1 MLLISAV
8 DEEIKRRMRGVGWG
22 GKSLEVAAES
32 RFWGRNEHC
41 LDRLSSRQSFKSQ
54 EQILGLKI
62 FQRDLVCLRL
72 FIASI

>member
-8 DEEIKRRMRGVGWG
+8 DEKIKRRMRGVGWG

-41 LDRLSSRQSFKSQ
+41 LDRLSSRSENLPKR
-54 EQILGLKI
+54 LGVFTVIHCKHLKH
-62 FQRDLVCLRL
+62 
-72 FIASI
+72 AS